1 VEARGKAGD
10 GASGGGNGHGFLQR
24 LVVGDGLRQAAG
36 GGAVLNVVLSESAS
50 HWPSVATCTQLLRLP
65 PVVVVVSDSSGSV
78 YVCQL
83 EASLLRS
90 MQLGEGFGDR

>member
-1 VEARGKAGD
+1 MAR
-10 GASGGGNGHGFLQR
+10 NPR
-24 LVVGDGLRQAAG
+24 
-36 GGAVLNVVLSESAS
+36 
-50 HWPSVATCTQLLRLP
+50 PSVATCTQLLRLP